1 MTAREH
7 QDDVA
12 PGAPRAPGS
21 VCDRILVVITEDW
34 FALSHFKPL
43 LSQLSLLA
51 REVVVATRSSGRLDE
66 LAALGV
72 RPIAFDMQRGSFNPL
87 KLASVR
93 QNLGALIDAER
104 PDAVH
109 AISLQP
115 MLLASLATRAA
126 RHKPHALVLHVTG
139 LGYIAASRTPK
150 AWLARNLT
158 FGMIRLASRPADVWL
173 LAENPDDIIFT
184 LARGVGRASRT
195 TIVPGAGVDPEEF
208 AALPPPPNA
217 VPRAAYVG
225 RLVRSKGVDVLVAA
239 HQKLR
244 ERGVGLDLALYG
256 AIDAHNP
263 DAVTRETL
271 AEWQQRPGLSC
282 PGHVADVRNVWREAD
297 IAVVPTLGGEGIP
310 RALLEAAACAR
321 PVVASDVSGCKHFLR
336 DGIEGALVP
345 AGEADR
351 LADALARL
359 AGDADLRHRQGA
371 AARAR
376 LLAGY
381 TAAAVQKAIR
391 DAYVA
396 MFG

>member
-1 MTAREH
+1 MTAREN

-126 RHKPHALVLHVTG
+126 RHNPHALVLHVTG

-208 AALPPPPNA
+208 AALPPPHNA

-239 HQKLR
+239 IRNYASGGSGSILR
-244 ERGVGLDLALYG
+244 STAPSMRTILMRS
-256 AIDAHNP
+256 H
-263 DAVTRETL
+263 
-271 AEWQQRPGLSC
+271 
-282 PGHVADVRNVWREAD
+282 
-297 IAVVPTLGGEGIP
+297 
-310 RALLEAAACAR
+310 AR
-321 PVVASDVSGCKHFLR
+321 RWPNGSSA
-336 DGIEGALVP
+336 P
-345 AGEADR
+345 A
-351 LADALARL
+351 
-359 AGDADLRHRQGA
+359 
-371 AARAR
+371 
-376 LLAGY
+376 
-381 TAAAVQKAIR
+381 
-391 DAYVA
+391 
-396 MFG
+396 